1 MTPGRLPLLA
11 AGTVVLAVALSGCTK
26 PAPGVSVFSGTTSEY
41 RAAACW
47 AFDGAGVDATECA
60 SDLLAEAADGGTL
73 ARIPVVPGNVVGI
86 SVDPAVADAGWT
98 PRIGGQALTPT
109 PLTTTYWRFTFP
121 ELQQLPAEGVPM
133 EIIAGTEGRTDGVWI
148 FQITP
153 ASE

>member
-1 MTPGRLPLLA
+1 MTRGRLIVVIAGSAVTAAALA
-11 AGTVVLAVALSGCTK
+11 GCTK
-26 PAPGVSVFSGTTSEY
+26 PAPGVSVFSGTTTEY
-41 RAAACW
+41 RPAACW
-47 AFDGAGVDATECA
+47 AFDGAGVDAAQCA
-60 SDLLAEAADGGTL
+60 SDLLAEAADGGTV

-98 PRIGGQALTPT
+98 PRIGGQALTST

-133 EIIAGTEGRTDGVWI
+133 EIIAGTDGTTDGVWI

-153 ASE
+153 AAE